1 MYHFSRWKYWLVIL
15 VLVVGTLF
23 ALPNVFGEGP
33 ALQLSRNDRVAMD
46 AAAEQRVLGVLQG
59 VKITPEVS
67 YLQKDRLVLRFAD
80 EDQRVAA
87 RDAILKGTSGD
98 YLVALSSVPRTPEW
112 MRIVGL
118 KPMSLGLD
126 LRGGVHF
133 VYEVDIQGAL
143 TQAVERLERDART
156 TLRDKRIPYGAVTS
170 EGVTSVSASAPGALR
185 PGLTNV
191 AAVRVVLRNPSDVQ
205 AAMDALKAP
214 DGSLQ
219 ITSGED
225 NGATYVEIRMSPTEI
240 KRRQDVAIEQNITTL
255 RNRVDEL
262 GIAEPIV
269 TRQASNRIVVQLPGV
284 QDPNEAIRVLG
295 ATATLEF
302 RLVDEANNPY
312 EAEQSKRIPIGSKL
326 YYMRPQVG
334 PNGQPVPQQQRRP
347 ILLKRDV
354 IATGEQLTD
363 ANSSIDTQEGM
374 PQVNV
379 KLDARGGQAMLNA
392 TKDNVGKRMAV
403 VYISKKQLAQGEQ
416 CKGVRTGAICTEEE
430 VISAA
435 TIQSVLSSSFRITGL
450 QAAEARE
457 LALLLRS
464 GALAAPQTIVEQ
476 RSVGPS
482 LGADNIRRGWH
493 AMAVG
498 LVLTFAFMAMYYR
511 AFGWIA
517 NAVLAANL
525 VLTVGLLSMLQAS
538 LSLPGIAAVVF
549 HLGIAVDAN
558 ILIYER
564 IREELRAGNSPL
576 SAINAGFEKAF
587 ATIADSNVTT
597 LIAGVV
603 LFAFGTGTIRSFA
616 IVMTLGILTS
626 LFTSVV
632 GSRALVHAIWG
643 RRPRLAYLPI

>member
-1 MYHFSRWKYWLVIL
+1 MYQFSRWKYWLVIM
-15 VLVVGTLF
+15 VVVVGTLF
-23 ALPNVFGEGP
+23 ALPNVFGTAP
-33 ALQLSRNDRVAMD
+33 ALQLSRNDRAAMD
-46 AAAEQRVLGVLQG
+46 DAGEKRVLGVLEAQK
-59 VKITPEVS
+59 VAPEVS
-67 YLQKDRLVLRFAD
+67 YLEKDRLVLRFAD
-80 EDQRVAA
+80 AQQQAAA
-87 RDAILKGTSGD
+87 RDAIIKGTSGD
-98 YLVALSSVPRTPEW
+98 YLVALSDVPRTPSW
-112 MRIVGL
+112 MRRIGL

-133 VYEVDIQGAL
+133 VYEVDVQGAL
-143 TQAVERLERDART
+143 TQAVERMQRDVRT
-156 TLRDKRIPYGAVTS
+156 SLRDKRIPYGAVTAS
-170 EGVTSVSASAPGALR
+170 NGGVK
-185 PGLTNV
+185 
-191 AAVRVVLRNPSDVQ
+191 VVLRNASDLQ

-214 DGSLQ
+214 DGSLVL
-219 ITSGED
+219 TSGE
-225 NGATYVEIRMSPTEI
+225 GADGTYIEMRMTPAEL

-269 TRQASNRIVVQLPGV
+269 TRQAANRIVVQLPGV

-302 RLVDEANNPY
+302 RLVDENNNPY
-312 EAEQSKRIPIGSKL
+312 EAESNKRVPIGSKL
-326 YYMRPQVG
+326 YKER
-334 PNGQPVPQQQRRP
+334 NGRP
-347 ILLKRDV
+347 ILLRREV

-363 ANSSIDTQEGM
+363 ASSSFQEGQ

-379 KLDARGGQAMLNA
+379 KLDARGGQSMLNA
-392 TKDNVGKRMAV
+392 TRDNVGKRMAV
-403 VYISKKQLAQGEQ
+403 VYIAKKQLAEGEQ
-416 CKGVRTGAICTEEE
+416 CKGVRSGQICTEED

-450 QAAEARE
+450 QANEARE

-482 LGADNIRRGWH
+482 LGKDNITRGWH
-493 AMAVG
+493 AMLVG

-525 VLTVGLLSMLQAS
+525 VLTVGLLSLLQAS

-576 SAINAGFEKAF
+576 SAINVGFEKAF

-632 GSRALVHAIWG
+632 GSRALVHWIWG
-643 RRPRLAYLPI
+643 RRTRLAHLPI